1 MCSCYVCLAHPI
13 LNKQRSI
20 AYTTSAPPP
29 AAPCE
34 HLSLSSLVF
43 LCSFVFLVCFN
54 HLFMSYLWYL
64 WVYFCFFLFF
74 NGCWRPCVSN
84 CGFHFLPLPPN
95 ITNASFSLICIS
107 RLSVFVV
114 LYMHFPSVLCSP
126 LVFLYQCFLIL
137 SWQFHMGF
145 LLLVTSFKYLLC

>member
-34 HLSLSSLVF
+34 RLSLSSLVF

-64 WVYFCFFLFF
+64 WVYFCFFSYFSMDVGVPVYLIVVFTSCLCPPTSPMLHFF
-74 NGCWRPCVSN
+74 
-84 CGFHFLPLPPN
+84 F
-95 ITNASFSLICIS
+95 ICIS

-126 LVFLYQCFLIL
+126 LVFFVSVLLDPIL
-137 SWQFHMGF
+137 TVSHGIS
-145 LLLVTSFKYLLC
+145 VTSNFI

>member
-34 HLSLSSLVF
+34 R
-43 LCSFVFLVCFN
+43 LCVSCLFQSFIYDIYEFIFV
-54 HLFMSYLWYL
+54 
-64 WVYFCFFLFF
+64 FFLFF

-126 LVFLYQCFLIL
+126 LVFFVSVLLDPIL
-137 SWQFHMGF
+137 TVSHGIS
-145 LLLVTSFKYLLC
+145 VTSNFI

>member
-34 HLSLSSLVF
+34 R
-43 LCSFVFLVCFN
+43 LCVSCLFQSFIYDIYEFIFV
-54 HLFMSYLWYL
+54 
-64 WVYFCFFLFF
+64 FFLFF
-74 NGCWRPCVSN
+74 NGCSRPCVSN

-126 LVFLYQCFLIL
+126 LVFFVSVLLDPIL
-137 SWQFHMGF
+137 TVSHGIS
-145 LLLVTSFKYLLC
+145 VTSNFI